1 MRNVIKLCLNLICIL
16 LVMPFYLWYRIEKFF
31 MHGDHPL
38 QGMSQ
43 FFSLFPGLTG
53 NYLRRAFYFLALDK
67 CSLDCNI
74 CFGTIFSSEHAQ
86 IGRRV
91 YIGTNCTIG
100 DVNIGDDVLLG
111 SNVDIMNG
119 SKQHY
124 IDDINIP
131 IREQG
136 GEYPKVTIGEDT
148 WLGNGATVLCDVGKK
163 CVIGARSLVI
173 KPVDDYSI
181 AVGSPARVVKKRK

>member
-1 MRNVIKLCLNLICIL
+1 MKTIMKLIINSLCII
-16 LVMPFYLWYRIEKFF
+16 LVLPFYLWMRLEKLFIRT
-31 MHGDHPL
+31 DHPF

-43 FFSLFPGLTG
+43 FFSLFPGLFG
-53 NYLRRAFYFLALDK
+53 NYLRRAFYYLTLPS

-74 CFGTIFSSEHAQ
+74 CFGTIFSSEKAQ
-86 IGRRV
+86 IGKRV

-119 SKQHY
+119 AKQHY
-124 IDDINIP
+124 IDDVTIP

-136 GEYPKVTIGEDT
+136 GEYPKVRIGEDT
-148 WLGNGATVLCDVGKK
+148 WIGNGATVLCDVGRK
-163 CVIGARSLVI
+163 CVIGAASVVV
-173 KPVDDYSI
+173 KPVGDFSI
-181 AVGSPARVVKKRK
+181 AVGTPARVIKKRA

>member
-1 MRNVIKLCLNLICIL
+1 
-16 LVMPFYLWYRIEKFF
+16 MPWYLWYRFEKLFI
-31 MHGDHPL
+31 HTDHPF

-43 FFSLFPGLTG
+43 FFALFPGLLG
-53 NYLRRAFYFLALDK
+53 NYLRRAFYYLALPK
-67 CSLDCNI
+67 SSLDCNI
-74 CFGTIFSSEHAQ
+74 CFGTILSSENAQ
-86 IGRRV
+86 IGKRV

-100 DVNIGDDVLLG
+100 DVNIGNDVLLG

-124 IDDINIP
+124 IDNIDIP

-148 WLGNGATVLCDVGKK
+148 WIGNGATVLCNVGKK
-163 CVIGARSLVI
+163 CVIGARTLVI
-173 KPVDDYSI
+173 KPIDDFSI
-181 AVGSPARVVKKRK
+181 AVGVPARIVKKRK